1 MTSKESSNPIVSHT
15 CYMARRAPTDTQ
27 AVNLEHVTA
36 NSTFRLDL
44 RRMFDTLCA
53 QLTYEVW
60 QGRSS
65 LTSLQR
71 GLHGI
76 LHLQSIQ
83 PMSSRLR
90 SWWES
95 SQFKSIL
102 QLLHS
107 LRCYWSIHQPNFD
120 VLRLHLQR
128 RRPGRRLR
136 RRHWPRRLH
145 CLRDDIRTRRFGLR
159 HLIDRKW
166 TLTILFIIIYFSSN
180 LHGHFTFHILQLV
193 F

>member
-76 LHLQSIQ
+76 LHLQSIH

-90 SWWES
+90 SWWENF
-95 SQFKSIL
+95 QFKSIL

-166 TLTILFIIIYFSSN
+166 TLTILIFFIIQFFS
-180 LHGHFTFHILQLV
+180 I
-193 F
+193 

>member
-76 LHLQSIQ
+76 LHLQSIH

-90 SWWES
+90 SWWENF
-95 SQFKSIL
+95 QFKSIFTITTFSSM
-102 QLLHS
+102 LLVHS
-107 LRCYWSIHQPNFD
+107 PAKLRCSPTSSPATTS
-120 VLRLHLQR
+120 
-128 RRPGRRLR
+128 RPPTSPPTLTSPTSLPK
-136 RRHWPRRLH
+136 RRHPKK
-145 CLRDDIRTRRFGLR
+145 TF
-159 HLIDRKW
+159 W
-166 TLTILFIIIYFSSN
+166 TPPSHRQKMNFINFIYYYSIFFN
-180 LHGHFTFHILQLV
+180 
-193 F
+193 